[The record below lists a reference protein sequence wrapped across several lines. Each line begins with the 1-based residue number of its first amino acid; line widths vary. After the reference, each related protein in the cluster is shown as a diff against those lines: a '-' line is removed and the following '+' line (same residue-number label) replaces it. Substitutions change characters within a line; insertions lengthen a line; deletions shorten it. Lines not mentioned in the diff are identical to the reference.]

1 MDVRRPAC
9 GGGGGLAEVSQGKDD
24 GIQNEDG
31 IQNGGTGDEKC
42 MWMGENIRVE
52 NQQDLVTIGNR

>member
-9 GGGGGLAEVSQGKDD
+9 GGGGVLAEVSQGKDD

-31 IQNGGTGDEKC
+31 GTGDEKR

>member
-1 MDVRRPAC
+1 MRRPAC
-9 GGGGGLAEVSQGKDD
+9 GGGGGLAEVSSGRED

-31 IQNGGTGDEKC
+31 STGDEKC
-42 MWMGENIRVE
+42 MWTGENVRVK

>member
-1 MDVRRPAC
+1 MDLRRPAC
-9 GGGGGLAEVSQGKDD
+9 GGGGGLAEVSQGKDE
-24 GIQNEDG
+24 GIQNED
-31 IQNGGTGDEKC
+31 GGTGDEKC